1 MTVLPYQ
8 GSHRI
13 HEFLMG
19 LRIGVRR
26 GLSWLGA
33 CAAATLITAC
43 TGSVELLASIPEPDA
58 NEVIA
63 ALVNAGIRAEKVA
76 GKEGMVGVRVEAPM
90 AARAVDTLR
99 VLGLPREHFSG
110 MGQVF
115 RKDGLISSPVEERAR
130 YLSALSQDLSATL
143 SRIDGVLFARVH
155 LVLPER
161 GPANEA
167 DTPSTAAVF
176 IKHQKDVDLELL
188 QPQVRR
194 MVVNSIPNLAPERVS
209 IVLVPSNATRQSVQ
223 LVWTTVLG
231 FRVEADA
238 ATPLRVLLSVLAL
251 LAVLGIGVASYLG
264 WKYLYLPRKPAPSED
279 TDDAKAEAA

>member
-1 MTVLPYQ
+1 MKWIDVSFVRLILP
-8 GSHRI
+8 R
-13 HEFLMG
+13 
-19 LRIGVRR
+19 LRTGVAAL
-26 GLSWLGA
+26 LSAAWLVA
-33 CAAATLITAC
+33 C
-43 TGSVELLASIPEPDA
+43 SSNVELLAAIPEADA

-63 ALVNAGIRAEKVA
+63 ALVNAGISAQKVP
-76 GKEGMVGVRVEAPM
+76 GKEGMVGIKVEAAL

-99 VLGLPREHFSG
+99 VLGLPREHFTG

-130 YLSALSQDLSATL
+130 YLNALSQDLSATL

-194 MVVNSIPNLAPERVS
+194 LVVNSIPNLTSERVS
-209 IVLVPSNATRQSVQ
+209 IVLVPSSATQKSVQ

-231 FRVEADA
+231 HRVDADG
-238 ATPLRVLLSVLAL
+238 ATTLRTL
-251 LAVLGIGVASYLG
+251 LAVLAFLSTAGIAGSGYLA
-264 WKYLYLPRKPAPSED
+264 WKYIYVPRREAQANNGTADSEGS
-279 TDDAKAEAA
+279 

>member
-1 MTVLPYQ
+1 MPLLRFSIAPFAPLVMWCRRIMLCLGATVL
-8 GSHRI
+8 
-13 HEFLMG
+13 
-19 LRIGVRR
+19 V
-26 GLSWLGA
+26 
-33 CAAATLITAC
+33 AC
-43 TGSVELLASIPEPDA
+43 TGSVELLSSVPEADA

-63 ALVNAGIRAEKVA
+63 ALVNAGISAKKVP
-76 GKEGMVGVRVEAPM
+76 GKEGMVGIKVDAPM
-90 AARAVDTLR
+90 AAKAVDTLR
-99 VLGLPREHFSG
+99 VLGLPREHFAG

-115 RKDGLISSPVEERAR
+115 RKDGLISSPIEERAR

-161 GPANEA
+161 GPANEG

-194 MVVNSIPNLAPERVS
+194 LVVNSIPNLAPERVS

-231 FRVEADA
+231 YHVEATA
-238 ATPLRVLLSVLAL
+238 ATALTSLLLILTLLSCAGVGASGFLA
-251 LAVLGIGVASYLG
+251 
-264 WKYLYLPRKPAPSED
+264 WKYVIQPKRQ
-279 TDDAKAEAA
+279 AKEAAASDAEQGQTESA

>member
-1 MTVLPYQ
+1 MTGHAVPSLSLVSPVVATT
-8 GSHRI
+8 RW
-13 HEFLMG
+13 
-19 LRIGVRR
+19 VRHVA
-26 GLSWLGA
+26 LALCTSILV
-33 CAAATLITAC
+33 AC
-43 TGSVELLASIPEPDA
+43 TGSVELLSSVPEADA

-63 ALVNAGIRAEKVA
+63 ALVNAGISAQKVP
-76 GKEGMVGVRVEAPM
+76 GKEGMVGIKVDAPM
-90 AARAVDTLR
+90 AAKAVDTLR
-99 VLGLPREHFSG
+99 VLGLPREHFAG

-161 GPANEA
+161 GPASEG

-194 MVVNSIPNLAPERVS
+194 LVVNSIPNLAPERVS
-209 IVLVPSNATRQSVQ
+209 IVLIPSSATRQSVQ
-223 LVWTTVLG
+223 LVWTTIFG
-231 FRVEADA
+231 YHVEASG
-238 ATPLRVLLSVLAL
+238 ATALTSLLLTLAL
-251 LAVLGIGVASYLG
+251 LACLGLGASGFLA
-264 WKYLYLPRKPAPSED
+264 WKFVIQPKRL
-279 TDDAKAEAA
+279 AKAAASVPEPGQAESA